1 MFVKN
6 QTNRNILREA
16 AINCTWPN
24 KEGQQE
30 TYSDFQIGNKR
41 KKVNEPDTGMS
52 LVLNCL
58 QKIYQT
64 KPPSSGI
71 IYLLMNLST
80 KTSTTSLFQVVDLE
94 LLGQLKCYLG
104 GSISHNF
111 VRGTRNIEMHQNI
124 KSKYP
129 VITSIFNNLANKE
142 EQLEKPVIYCL
153 R

>member
-71 IYLLMNLST
+71 IDLLMNLST
-80 KTSTTSLFQVVDLE
+80 KTSTTEE
-94 LLGQLKCYLG
+94 LLNY
-104 GSISHNF
+104 
-111 VRGTRNIEMHQNI
+111 
-124 KSKYP
+124 
-129 VITSIFNNLANKE
+129 
-142 EQLEKPVIYCL
+142 
-153 R
+153 